1 MLLFDDDSRDWNE
14 EVYSLYKERSEKYKK
29 SYQDIFT
36 NRDIESKMSLDLEDY
51 VGVYSSEMYG
61 EVNIYLNKPKLKK
74 GKPYLSADINNDIK
88 NFDLQWWEND
98 TFITDKDE
106 KWREKL
112 LIDFIVEDK
121 VSKQLIIYNVTFNKT
136 N

>member
-1 MLLFDDDSRDWNE
+1 MN
-14 EVYSLYKERSEKYKK
+14 
-29 SYQDIFT
+29 
-36 NRDIESKMSLDLEDY
+36 
-51 VGVYSSEMYG
+51 
-61 EVNIYLNKPKLKK
+61 
-74 GKPYLSADINNDIK
+74 ADINNDIK

-121 VSKQLIIYNVTFNKT
+121 ISKQLIIYDVTFNKK